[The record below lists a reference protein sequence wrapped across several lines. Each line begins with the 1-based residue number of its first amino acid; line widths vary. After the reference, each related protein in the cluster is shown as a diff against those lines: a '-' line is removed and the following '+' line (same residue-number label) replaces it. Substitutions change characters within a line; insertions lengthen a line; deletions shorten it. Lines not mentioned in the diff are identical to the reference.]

1 MHDNKPPGADLKLAI
16 LLVAIAGAAVATQ
29 VTINAAATRSLGLA
43 ALISISG
50 FATGFTALAFALV
63 SAKPEFTAR
72 AVLFGVASGVLGCVI
87 LASVTYA
94 VGVGGVARALSLLI
108 ASQLIA
114 GLAFDYF
121 GFFGAEITVAKL
133 LGVALIIVGGV
144 LVVK

>member
-1 MHDNKPPGADLKLAI
+1 MKLAI
-16 LLVAIAGAAVATQ
+16 LVVMIAGVAVAAQ

-50 FATGFTALAFALV
+50 FATGFTGLAFAFV
-63 SAKPEFTAR
+63 SAKPEFTMR
-72 AVLFGVASGVLGCVI
+72 SVLFGVASGVLGCVI

-114 GLAFDYF
+114 GLVFDYF
-121 GFFGAEITVAKL
+121 GFFGAEMSL
-133 LGVALIIVGGV
+133 LKICGVALIIVGGI
-144 LVVK
+144 LVVRF